1 MQRKL
6 IKQGAGLTIYLPKKW
21 LDKNK
26 LNKGDNIEIKEIE
39 NRITITNEKINF
51 KQSAVIN
58 IENMDRNAFI
68 KTIVSH
74 YERGCYEIIIKKT
87 KKTLYDP
94 WKDKE
99 TPLEKEIEFLTNRLV
114 GFEIISIQK
123 DKITIKDIS
132 MSSAKE
138 FDNVLRRIFLL
149 ILEYQKTIKEN
160 IDNNSKIESSEEYHD
175 NITKLISFCI
185 RLLNISQEKTVT
197 EKINLHTIL
206 TFLDKITDQ
215 LRYLATHYNK
225 QTIIGDKKIIFE
237 LMQYFRDYYNLFYKY
252 DLEII
257 NKLDIERKKIKSLTL
272 KNKDSIILEFTN
284 ILEYIQGLIKPTISL
299 NFN

>member
-39 NRITITNEKINF
+39 NKITITNEKINF

-74 YERGCYEIIIKKT
+74 YESGYYEIIIKKT

-94 WKDKE
+94 WKDKRN
-99 TPLEKEIEFLTNRLV
+99 PIEKEIEFLTNRLV

-123 DKITIKDIS
+123 DKITIKDVS

-149 ILEYQKTIKEN
+149 ILEYQKAIKEN
-160 IDNNSKIESSEEYHD
+160 IKNDSQTENNEDYHD

-185 RLLNISQEKTVT
+185 RLLNLSTDKTNT

-206 TFLDKITDQ
+206 TLLDKITDQ
-215 LRYLATHYNK
+215 LRYLARYSNK
-225 QTIIGDKKIIFE
+225 HKISGKKEIIFD

-252 DLEII
+252 NIETI

-284 ILEYIQGLIKPTISL
+284 ILEYIQGLIKPTITL